1 MVYNVDIDEDNG
13 REQVKASFW
22 PETSSLPEGQRGF
35 PLYFLIVADHIDPL
49 LYDYYRPE
57 RFPNI
62 DLILACG
69 DLKQWYLSYLMSTFN
84 APLYYVR
91 GNHDTSYA
99 VEPPDGGESI
109 HGRIITYK
117 GVRIMGFEGS
127 QVYTRDAV
135 QYTEREMY
143 RAYLLTRLRLW
154 RVGGVD
160 IVITHAPPKGIHDM
174 ENVTHAG
181 FNTFRKIIEKHNPKY
196 FFHGHTHLNYGR
208 SQERVTKVGDTYVI
222 NAYGF
227 YVLNYEEGPEG
238 STAYQ
243 TPR

>member
-1 MVYNVDIDEDNG
+1 M
-13 REQVKASFW
+13 
-22 PETSSLPEGQRGF
+22 
-35 PLYFLIVADHIDPL
+35 YFLVVADHIDPL

-57 RFPNI
+57 RFPSI

-69 DLKQWYLSYLMSTFN
+69 DLDQWYLSYLMSTFN

-91 GNHDTSYA
+91 GNHDKSFHRD
-99 VEPPDGGESI
+99 PPDGGEDI
-109 HGRIITYK
+109 HGRIVSYK

-127 QVYTRDAV
+127 QICTREAV
-135 QYTEREMY
+135 QYAEREMY
-143 RAYLLTRLRLW
+143 WKYQMMRFRLW
-154 RVGGVD
+154 RLGGVD

-174 ENVTHAG
+174 QNITHTG
-181 FNTFRKIIEKHNPKY
+181 FSIFNTIIEQQQPKY

-208 SQERVTKVGDTYVI
+208 NQERVTQVGDTYVI

-227 YVLNYEEGPEG
+227 YVLNYEKGPGG
-238 STAYQ
+238 SGAYQ